1 VDRTSLIEWLS
12 QGLSLEQ
19 IGRRV
24 GRHASTVGYWVKKHG
39 LEAAHREAH
48 AARGAV
54 THEVLAAEVALGSS
68 LSEIAD
74 RLSVGRSTVRYWLR
88 KFGLRT
94 THSARREEGRAARA
108 AGRRLLR
115 RQCKHHGISD
125 FILEGRGSYRCLRCR
140 AERVAARRRAV
151 KEALIGEAGGRCA
164 ICGYD
169 RYSGALHFH
178 HLNPGEKAFALSHS
192 GISRSIARAREEAR
206 KCVLLC
212 SRCHAEV
219 EAGIVDVL
227 P

>member
-1 VDRTSLIEWLS
+1 MEWLS

-24 GRHASTVGYWVKKHG
+24 GRHPSTVAYWVKKHG
-39 LEAAHREAH
+39 LEAAHREGH
-48 AARGAV
+48 AARGV
-54 THEVLAAEVALGSS
+54 VNYEVLAAEVASGSS

-74 RLSVGRSTVRYWLR
+74 RLSVGRSTVRYWLG

-94 THSARREEGRAARA
+94 AAAAQRAEGRAARA

-115 RQCKHHGISD
+115 RHCKHHGISD

-140 AERVAARRRAV
+140 AERVAARRRVV
-151 KEALIGEAGGRCA
+151 KEALISEAGGRCA

-169 RYSGALHFH
+169 RYAGALQFH
-178 HLNPGEKAFALSHS
+178 HLNPGEKAFALSNS

-219 EAGIVDVL
+219 EAGIVDIL